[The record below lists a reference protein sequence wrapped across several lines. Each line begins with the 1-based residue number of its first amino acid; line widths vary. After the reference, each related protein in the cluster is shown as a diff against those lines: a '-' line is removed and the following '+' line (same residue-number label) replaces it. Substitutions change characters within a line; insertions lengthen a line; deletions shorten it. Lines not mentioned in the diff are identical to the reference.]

1 MENFFFF
8 LGKGGTISSLS
19 SCRWG
24 SSFCEKD
31 VYKRQQYEGQDL
43 GDVDFADREL
53 RGVRFVNCRFYGA
66 AMSGLFTRDC
76 AFLKDVYKRQDRAK
90 GLWNI

>member
-1 MENFFFF
+1 ME
-8 LGKGGTISSLS
+8 LALTAK
-19 SCRWG
+19 
-24 SSFCEKD
+24 
-31 VYKRQQYEGQDL
+31 QYEGQDL

-76 AFLKDVYKRQDRAK
+76 AFLNCIFNTFCK
-90 GLWNI
+90 GFQIDNRDLI